1 MELPTPNA
9 QRSTLND
16 QLIEIQFRSRTARA
30 LPPIRGRAGRFGHL
44 SGTTESGPLTRVDR
58 RDCDGLLRFRA
69 GNSSPVRGSN
79 ILDPPQVNGVVYV
92 ILLVDIAWQHRDD
105 HFETCGRHRRVREKL
120 EVRIRKQSE
129 PRSAYMKSSH

>member
-1 MELPTPNA
+1 MELPTLNA

-30 LPPIRGRAGRFGHL
+30 LPPIRGRAGRFVIDL
-44 SGTTESGPLTRVDR
+44 VSQNNP
-58 RDCDGLLRFRA
+58 CDGLLRFRA

-129 PRSAYMKSSH
+129 PRSAHMKSSH